1 MRTRLPT
8 FRDRTAIT
16 LLTDSIREALLRNGR
31 LRQRFR
37 ERGDAEPDFLP
48 VVKLFTPN
56 HASCTWLLSGA

>member
-1 MRTRLPT
+1 M
-8 FRDRTAIT
+8 T
-16 LLTDSIREALLRNGR
+16 LLTDAIREALLRNGR